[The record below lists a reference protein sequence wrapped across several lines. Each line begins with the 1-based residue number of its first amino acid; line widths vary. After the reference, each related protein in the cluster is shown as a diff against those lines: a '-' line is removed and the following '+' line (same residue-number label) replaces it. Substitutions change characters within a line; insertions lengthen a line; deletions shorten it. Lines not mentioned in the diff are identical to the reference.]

1 MKKRTRNKLL
11 AFIAVMLIAVLVV
24 MPVSAANGPYQKK
37 NPLTETEVTFTKDFK
52 VRNDCN
58 VPASE
63 FTFTVTPGDA
73 IPFDEQTPELYPVYA
88 GIIPGLTITPLSG
101 TAATAAAGEDSVD
114 AALEY
119 AAQTKAQASHG
130 GDDVTYSTYS
140 GENYYKASKTVTLNF
155 ANVEFTEPGVYR
167 YIITE
172 TGTDAT
178 ISVDSTPKTLDVYVE
193 DVSSGTANIYD
204 ITGFV
209 MYNGDNLSAPNK
221 DGSDVTTKSYVF
233 TNVYPTASLTF
244 GKEVTGNQGSMDKY
258 FDFTLTMTGPVD
270 AILNAD
276 LSKAD
281 GTITIPSGKTS
292 PNAATTCINSQTDFD
307 QPTTITLV
315 DDGRGTGTKTVH
327 FYLRDGQYIT
337 ITGLADGM
345 TYALSENAE
354 EYSSTDSI
362 SAGQSGIDK
371 DGDGN
376 KDALTDSVSGTITK
390 DSQGN
395 LISIYTGF
403 TNDKEGVIPTGVILS
418 VAPWAIAGVV
428 ILAGVVFFAI
438 RSRKKYE
445 EE

>member
-52 VRNDCN
+52 IRNDCN

-130 GDDVTYSTYS
+130 GDDVTYGTYS

-258 FDFTLTMTGPVD
+258 FDFTLTMTGAVGATLNVD
-270 AILNAD
+270 LT
-276 LSKAD
+276 KAE
-281 GTITIPSGKTS
+281 TS
-292 PNAATTCINSQTDFD
+292 IAANPNAATTCITTAKDN
-307 QPTTITLV
+307 PTTIVL
-315 DDGRGTGTKTVH
+315 DDVEQGNGTKTVH

-337 ITGLADGM
+337 ITGLAKNM
-345 TYALSENAE
+345 TYALSENSE
-354 EYSSTDSI
+354 EYTSADGI
-362 SAGQSGIDK
+362 SASLSGIDK
-371 DGDGN
+371 DGDDN
-376 KDALTDSVSGTITK
+376 KDALTDDVSGTIIEDT
-390 DSQGN
+390 QGN
-395 LISIYTGF
+395 LISVYTGF
-403 TNDKEGVIPTGVILS
+403 TNTKEGIIPTGVILS